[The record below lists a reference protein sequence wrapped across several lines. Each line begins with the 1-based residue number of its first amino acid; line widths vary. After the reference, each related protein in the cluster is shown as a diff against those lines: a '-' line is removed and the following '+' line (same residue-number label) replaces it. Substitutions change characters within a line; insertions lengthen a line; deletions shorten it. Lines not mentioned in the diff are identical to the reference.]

1 MEKHQKV
8 ETDMTKADIL
18 NVTQRLKRASTLDK
32 ELLVEAAAVLRR
44 TFPAVPVLTELVLE
58 PVEEVL
64 HLIDM
69 ALPGWSIQLT
79 GKAMQPDGHW
89 RCSIRETR
97 GSDEIEIV
105 GLGTGPVVALAMLE
119 ALLDVALQKASA

>member
-1 MEKHQKV
+1 MEKHRKV
-8 ETDMTKADIL
+8 EADMTKADIL

-119 ALLDVALQKASA
+119 ALMDVALQKASA